1 MRINTTIL
9 FISCIVCFVLVR
21 GTHSASSSHLTQ
33 DRIERTIRESYY
45 EISAYIVSYFNE
57 KCKLA
62 LQNCLFQTQW
72 EKVFG
77 KERITDLSNK
87 YNSVKKRVVSSAPI
101 PHSNNHNR
109 SASHHQK
116 HARSTNEDFF
126 SNSSYLFCQPYL
138 VGKFCIDDYL
148 RKTGE
153 YGQCV
158 NGTQGNSPH
167 LFKKSI
173 YKDNCKF
180 YYTYFFDSLASSPLR
195 HTDLS
200 IVKFA
205 FIYLVY
211 FRVRQFF

>member
-1 MRINTTIL
+1 MLIH
-9 FISCIVCFVLVR
+9 
-21 GTHSASSSHLTQ
+21 GTRASKSHQLSQ
-33 DRIERTIRESYY
+33 ERIERTIRESYY
-45 EISAYIVSYFNE
+45 EISAYVVSYFNE

-77 KERITDLSNK
+77 KERITDAAN
-87 YNSVKKRVVSSAPI
+87 YNGIKKRVAVT
-101 PHSNNHNR
+101 HSNHSVHKSRQHQTRRAR
-109 SASHHQK
+109 SAHEDH
-116 HARSTNEDFF
+116 DFF

-138 VGKFCIDDYL
+138 VGKFCIDDYM
-148 RKTGE
+148 RKLGN
-153 YGQCV
+153 YDQCV
-158 NGTQGNSPH
+158 NGTNGNSPH

-180 YYTYFFDSLASSPLR
+180 YYAYFFESAAVTSSPLP

-211 FRVRQFF
+211 FRVREHFL